1 MQKSFQTLLWCI
13 SFVLVISTSGFA
25 QDSKSGDGNNFSTSG
40 KFDSKTTGQI
50 PFTTEGIV
58 TITHSTS
65 QTIVAA
71 NSVSCNAGGLHT
83 NNSYWRA
90 FNLPSFGISGAYTV
104 TDVSIG
110 VEQATST
117 SASQQV
123 TCNLYTSSQVFPA
136 GYPGSLTLIGTATV
150 DVTPQTATILNI
162 PVSGLAPA
170 GSELVVEIFTPDGQ
184 TLR

>member
-1 MQKSFQTLLWCI
+1 MYAKSFQTT
-13 SFVLVISTSGFA
+13 SLVHLFCAGSISTSGFA

-40 KFDSKTTGQI
+40 KFDAKTTGQI

-65 QTIVAA
+65 QT
-71 NSVSCNAGGLHT
+71 NSCSKQRFYVMLAVCIL

-117 SASQQV
+117 GASQQV
-123 TCNLYTSSQVFPA
+123 HL
-136 GYPGSLTLIGTATV
+136 
-150 DVTPQTATILNI
+150 
-162 PVSGLAPA
+162 
-170 GSELVVEIFTPDGQ
+170 
-184 TLR
+184 